1 MKLETLVV
9 GPYEVNC
16 FLYYDEQN
24 GDGVIFDPGAD
35 HERIEHAVTKA
46 GFEPSAILL
55 THGHGDHIAA
65 VEAVKNRYDIPL
77 YVGAGEEELLKNP
90 SANVSAMVGHPI
102 VAPEADI
109 VLNDEQLI
117 TIGSIT
123 LKVLAT
129 PGHSP
134 GGICYLD
141 ERHNRLFCG
150 DSLFWGSIGRTDLPG
165 GSLEVLLE
173 SIRSKILTL
182 PDTVV
187 CLPGHG
193 PQTTVGAERVNNPFL
208 SEDFLA

>member
-1 MKLETLVV
+1 MKLETLIV

-16 FLYYDEQN
+16 FLYYNEQE
-24 GDGVIFDPGAD
+24 GDGVIVDPGAD
-35 HERIEHAVTKA
+35 YERIAQAVTAAAIK
-46 GFEPSAILL
+46 PTAILL

-65 VEAVKNRYDIPL
+65 VEAVKDRYQIPL

-90 SANVSAMVGHPI
+90 SANVSALVGHPI
-102 VAPEADI
+102 VAPDPDF
-109 VLNDEQLI
+109 VLTDEQVI
-117 TIGSIT
+117 TVGAIT

-150 DSLFWGSIGRTDLPG
+150 DTLFWGSIGRTDLPG
-165 GSLEVLLE
+165 GSLEVLLG

-193 PQTTVGAERVNNPFL
+193 PKTTVGAERVNNPFL
-208 SEDFLA
+208 SEDFFA